1 MRTSALTLIIILI
14 LAGSCFS
21 YSGVI
26 IDASATIAPQIV
38 RLSDCEKIKPALSN
52 KHYCSEVSLI
62 IDSGLICFTDSV
74 DKARESGFVGS
85 DPLVIRIVSRI
96 DDDVASDII
105 IPSEAAAEIVK
116 ISSSP
121 SYLGKLKTAIVL

>member
-1 MRTSALTLIIILI
+1 MRLSALTLIILLI

-21 YSGVI
+21 YSGII
-26 IDASATIAPQIV
+26 IDASATLVPQMV
-38 RLSDCEKIKPALSN
+38 RLSACERSKPELSN
-52 KHYCSEVSLI
+52 KHYSSEVSLV
-62 IDSGLICFTDSV
+62 IDNGLICFTDSV

-96 DDDVASDII
+96 DNDIASDII

-116 ISSSP
+116 ISSNP
-121 SYLGKLKTAIVL
+121 SYLGMLKTAIVL